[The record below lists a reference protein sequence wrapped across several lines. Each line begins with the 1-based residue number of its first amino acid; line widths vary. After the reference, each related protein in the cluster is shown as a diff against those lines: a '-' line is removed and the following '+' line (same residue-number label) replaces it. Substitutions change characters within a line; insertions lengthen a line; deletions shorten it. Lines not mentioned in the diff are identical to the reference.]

1 MYVVTGATGQTG
13 SVVARTLLKKNL
25 PVRAIVRSEEKGE
38 VWKNA
43 GAEIAVADVRDAE
56 ALTRALQGAKVL
68 YLMNPPHEQA
78 EDMFAETEKVIRA
91 FQTAIENSRLEKLVV
106 LSSVGAHLPSGTGA
120 IVTNHSIEQAFNDS
134 LIPTSFLRAAYF
146 MENWNSVLDTAKSE
160 GILPSFLRPL
170 EKKIPH
176 ISTEDIGR
184 IAAETMLETSAG
196 VQIKELTGAPCS
208 PNDVAAAF
216 SKVLSKEVN
225 AIAVPEEQWT
235 EIFQT
240 FASPRNAEAYAEMTR
255 AVNADV
261 VIYETENQIY
271 GQTTIEDYAAKML
284 K

>member
-13 SVVARTLLKKNL
+13 SVVARALLEKNL
-25 PVRAIVRSEEKGE
+25 PVRVILRSEEKGK
-38 VWKNA
+38 VWKDA
-43 GAEIAVADVRDAE
+43 GAEIAGADVRDAE
-56 ALTRALQGAKVL
+56 ALCRALNGAKVL
-68 YLMNPPHEQA
+68 YLMNPPHEQS
-78 EDMFAETEKVIRA
+78 EDMFVETEKVIKA
-91 FQTAIENSRLEKLVV
+91 FQTAIENSELEKLVV

-120 IVTNHSIEQAFNDS
+120 IVTNHLIEQAFKDS
-134 LIPTSFLRAAYF
+134 TIPTTFLRAAYF

-160 GILPSFLRPL
+160 GVLPSFLQPL

-184 IAAETMLETSAG
+184 IAANAMLEDSEG
-196 VQIKELTGAPCS
+196 VQIKELTGASYS

-216 SKVLSKEVN
+216 SKVLGKPVA
-225 AIAVPEEQWT
+225 AIAVPENEWM

-240 FASPRNAEAYAEMTR
+240 FASPRNAEAYYEMTR
-255 AVNADV
+255 AVNADG

-271 GQTTIEDYAAKML
+271 GRTTIEDYAAKML